1 MEWVGYP
8 VRFVDPNERLH
19 WRMQAALVTMPGALA
34 AAVTI
39 TTVAFP
45 VFSSGVLSVDGAKSS
60 QDGAEN
66 RA

>member
-1 MEWVGYP
+1 
-8 VRFVDPNERLH
+8 
-19 WRMQAALVTMPGALA
+19 MQAALVTVPGALA

-45 VFSSGVLSVDGAKSS
+45 VFSSGVLSVDGAKFN